1 MSSQKKSSKNKQKK
15 RSQSRKSKVGAI
27 TLPSLINTSR
37 SSSRSSKNMS
47 NHEQPHGNVQMMSY
61 SSSHSNVNGKKH
73 QQENKMAYN
82 SNKNK
87 TRTYQNIDGNINVNE
102 YEGLPQDF
110 TVPYSRHFPQ
120 QSRHLTMGLDDISP
134 VHQDLLTFNLEP
146 SNLINNFFSN
156 RSLTRV
162 NNPFN
167 NEFFNDFI
175 KD

>member
-15 RSQSRKSKVGAI
+15 RSQSRKRNVGGI
-27 TLPSLINTSR
+27 TLPSVINTNISGTK
-37 SSSRSSKNMS
+37 SSKHRF
-47 NHEQPHGNVQMMSY
+47 NHEQPHSDVQMMSY

-73 QQENKMAYN
+73 QQEHKMAYN

-87 TRTYQNIDGNINVNE
+87 TRTYQNIDGNVNVNE
-102 YEGLPQDF
+102 YDGLPQGF

-120 QSRHLTMGLDDISP
+120 QSRYFNMDLDDMRP

-156 RSLTRV
+156 RSLTRL

>member
-1 MSSQKKSSKNKQKK
+1 MRSQKKSNKNKQKRK
-15 RSQSRKSKVGAI
+15 SQSRKRNVGAI
-27 TLPSLINTSR
+27 TLPSVVNSK
-37 SSSRSSKNMS
+37 SSSRNSKHNLP
-47 NHEQPHGNVQMMSY
+47 NGKVQMMSY

-73 QQENKMAYN
+73 QQEHKMAYN

-87 TRTYQNIDGNINVNE
+87 TRTYQNIDGNVNVNE
-102 YEGLPQDF
+102 YEGLPQGF

-120 QSRHLTMGLDDISP
+120 QSRYFNMGLDDIRP
-134 VHQDLLTFNLEP
+134 VHQDLLTFDLEP

-156 RSLTRV
+156 RSLTRLS
-162 NNPFN
+162 NPFN